1 MRIELPSGTPAE
13 LATVDEPT
21 RGVVIAPDIWGLRP
35 LFDDLVARLSAE
47 HRWNVV
53 AVEPFPGQTF
63 PDGDVAARFAAVPGL
78 DDQRVLGDL
87 TAAADALGV
96 EPVGCIGFCMG
107 GMYVHKAAA
116 TDRFDRLV
124 SFYGMIRVP
133 EDWSGPGQGQP
144 LDALAAVPDCSRVL
158 AVVGTEDPYTPAGD
172 VAALEA
178 LGVRLAVYD
187 GAEHGFVHDPSRPAH
202 RPDDAADAWSRC
214 VAHLSS

>member
-13 LATVDEPT
+13 LAQVPDPT

-47 HRWNVV
+47 HRWNVI
-53 AVEPFPGQTF
+53 AVEPFPGQDL
-63 PDGDVAARFAAVPGL
+63 PDDDVSARFAALPAL
-78 DDQRVLGDL
+78 DDARVVGDL
-87 TAAADALGV
+87 VEAAGQLGV
-96 EPVGCIGFCMG
+96 EPVACIGFCMG

-133 EDWSGPGQGQP
+133 ADWSGPGQGQP
-144 LDALAAVPDCSRVL
+144 LEALGEVADCSRVL
-158 AVVGTEDPYTPAGD
+158 AIVGSEDPYTPPAD
-172 VAALEA
+172 VAALGD
-178 LGVRLAVYD
+178 LGVQVVRYE

-202 RPDDAADAWSRC
+202 RPADAADAWSRC
-214 VAHLSS
+214 IAHLSS